1 MKKNNTN
8 FLLIFFIFLSIITV
22 SCSKS
27 NVKKGILYSKSYS
40 DLNYDASK
48 SKAID
53 SIYYSIAEQ
62 TAQSINRNDFNVV
75 AVHLKDKNLI
85 DFDNKDIANI
95 KQYEKNNNFYTEIK
109 VKDDSIYEKTLEVLK
124 LIKKEGSVEEKFFR
138 ANASI
143 EITENLSAYT
153 RQILTQNALK
163 RAYKSLYNILIDSG
177 IEADNAI
184 KLTNNAYILE
194 ESYTSNEYNVV
205 IETELE

>member
-109 VKDDSIYEKTLEVLK
+109 VKDDSIYEKTLEALK

-163 RAYKSLYNILIDSG
+163 IAYKSLYNILIDSG